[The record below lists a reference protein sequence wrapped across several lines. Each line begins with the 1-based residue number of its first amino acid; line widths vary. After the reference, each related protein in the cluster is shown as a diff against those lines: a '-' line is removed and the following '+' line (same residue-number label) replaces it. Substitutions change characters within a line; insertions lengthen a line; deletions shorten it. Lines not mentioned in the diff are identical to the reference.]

1 MSVFD
6 SSAVLAIFY
15 GEEGRD
21 VAKKHLPAASISRV
35 NIAEVLG
42 DIHKSGKGTVDDG
55 WELIH
60 DLRLRERSIY
70 DGDLG
75 RVAEL
80 STIKGLSLGDRFCIT
95 LAERI
100 QEPLITSDQQWAALE
115 LSVPV
120 HLIR

>member
-1 MSVFD
+1 M
-6 SSAVLAIFY
+6 
-15 GEEGRD
+15 
-21 VAKKHLPAASISRV
+21 
-35 NIAEVLG
+35 
-42 DIHKSGKGTVDDG
+42 SGKGCVDDG

-60 DLRLRERSIY
+60 ELKLRERSVY

-80 STIKGLSLGDRFCIT
+80 GVIKGLSLGDRFCIT

-100 QEPLITSDQQWAALE
+100 GEPLITSDQQWAKLDLA
-115 LSVPV
+115 VPV